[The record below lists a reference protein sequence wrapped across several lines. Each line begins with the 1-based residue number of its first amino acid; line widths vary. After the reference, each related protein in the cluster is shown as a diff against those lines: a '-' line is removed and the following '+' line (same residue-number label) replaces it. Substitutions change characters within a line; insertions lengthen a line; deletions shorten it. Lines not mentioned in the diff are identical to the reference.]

1 LAMASSVSGHCFL
14 VALFLLSVTAN
25 GEFKE
30 NFYDTSCPKLQ
41 ETIKSVITSALS
53 PDKGGEKRMG
63 ASLLRLFFHDCFVQI
78 YIHGGSEMSNSV
90 SRPAAFGMQGCDA
103 SVLLDETAQNSE
115 RTADPNVSLRGF
127 NVIDT
132 IKTKLEEICPRV
144 VSCAD
149 ILALAT
155 REAVFQLSNGITSWT
170 LLLGRRDSTTA
181 NRSQAQTDLPR
192 PSFDISTLIQ
202 SFKNKSFTPNEL
214 VALSGAHTI
223 GLAPCSAA
231 ANPTVLKDRPECTT
245 LILGSGLARLDVDT
259 PEAFDSKYY
268 DGLLKNKGLLNSD
281 RELIKDPK
289 LKKLVNDYSSNP
301 KLFSTDFASAMEK
314 LSKLGVLTGTNGQIR
329 ANCNKVNI
337 N

>member
-1 LAMASSVSGHCFL
+1 MASSVSGHCFL

-63 ASLLRLFFHDCFVQI
+63 ASLLRLFFHDCFV
-78 YIHGGSEMSNSV
+78 
-90 SRPAAFGMQGCDA
+90 QGCDA

-223 GLAPCSAA
+223 GLAPCSAG
-231 ANPTVLKDRPECTT
+231 ANLEVIAERKECTT

-268 DGLLKNKGLLNSD
+268 DGLLANKGLLKSD
-281 RELIKDPK
+281 QELLNDPN
-289 LKKLVNDYSSNP
+289 LRKLVNDYSSKP
-301 KLFSTDFASAMEK
+301 DLFSAHFARAMEK

-329 ANCNKVNI
+329 ANCNKVNS